1 MNAKQLLAKIKA
13 YPLAVGLIVGA
24 VALSGWTYWRSTG
37 ALVEVQ
43 DELDQVSQQNDLISK
58 NSAAGELIND
68 QLAELNSDL
77 DKFSASLINPVEDIP
92 NQQYFYDLEHAAGVD
107 QLADPIH
114 TLTTRG
120 KDPSEP
126 SVSTYTLAIAGHWE
140 NLLTFL
146 YSLQT
151 GPHPLRITL
160 FQLAKSQQL
169 RTSDTDR
176 LELNLA
182 VEMLGK

>member
-1 MNAKQLLAKIKA
+1 MNSKQLLAKLKA
-13 YPLAVGLIVGA
+13 YPLAVGLFLAAA
-24 VALSGWTYWRSTG
+24 VLGGWTYWRSTG
-37 ALVEVQ
+37 ALADMQAQLDEVT
-43 DELDQVSQQNDLISK
+43 QQNELISK
-58 NSAAGELIND
+58 NSAAGELLNE
-68 QLAELNSDL
+68 QLAELTSDA

-92 NQQYFYDLEHAAGVD
+92 NQQYFYDLEHTAGVE
-107 QLADPIH
+107 QIADPIH

-126 SVSTYTLAIAGHWE
+126 AVATYTLAVAGHWD
-140 NLLTFL
+140 NLVSFL

-160 FQLAKSQQL
+160 FQLTKSQQI
-169 RTSDTDR
+169 RGTDAER